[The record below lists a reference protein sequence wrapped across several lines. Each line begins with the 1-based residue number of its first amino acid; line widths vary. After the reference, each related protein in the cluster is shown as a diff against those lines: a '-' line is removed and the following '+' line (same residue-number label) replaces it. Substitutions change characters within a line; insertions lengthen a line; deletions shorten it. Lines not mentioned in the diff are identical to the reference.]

1 VVSQEGAKELARAVS
16 MVEREKE
23 EAAAAAASATMS
35 AAKAEDILGSF
46 TSEIANARRKS
57 VQFQVSHSAIS
68 RCDDDDAQ
76 LCANC

>member
-1 VVSQEGAKELARAVS
+1 VVSQEGAKDLARAVS
-16 MVEREKE
+16 ME

-68 RCDDDDAQ
+68 RCDDDNAQ